1 MSDFSIRTTYKP
13 GEGYFGYLPGSD
25 KPAMRWG
32 REFRAMMAEK
42 AAQRKAEEA
51 AAEPFTRAELT
62 QEDIKELAAKY
73 APDNMTQEEYD
84 AFLDDLIEKGVME
97 KKDLD
102 YIDYRG
108 DLIPNGQ
115 FICVGQLDLSG
126 ADSLNNLGDPFKGCI
141 CSYAWTGP
149 RGQRPTFLGVSASR
163 PSSSDVLAWAK
174 EMSLWK
180 PHGPASTLLD
190 AENRR
195 NDIYTV
201 LADALDAMQR
211 QRIKDRL

>member
-1 MSDFSIRTTYKP
+1 MSDFTIRTTYKP

-25 KPAMRWG
+25 KPALRWG
-32 REFRAMMAEK
+32 DEFRAMMAEK

-73 APDNMTQEEYD
+73 APDDMTQEEYD

-97 KKDLD
+97 KEDLK

-115 FICVGQLDLSG
+115 FVRVSSADPSLWEEGGGLICVS
-126 ADSLNNLGDPFKGCI
+126 S
-141 CSYAWTGP
+141 WTGD
-149 RGQRPTFLGVSASR
+149 FR
-163 PSSSDVLAWAK
+163 PSYTAFDARPDSANVLAWAK
-174 EMSLWK
+174 EISLWK
-180 PHGPASTLLD
+180 PHGPFGSLSD
-190 AENRR
+190 AANRR
-195 NDIYTV
+195 YDIYTT
-201 LADALDAMQR
+201 LAKALDAMQR
-211 QRIKDRL
+211 QRIKNGL

>member
-1 MSDFSIRTTYKP
+1 MNVTNPYTTYVP
-13 GEGYFGYLPGSD
+13 GQGYFGYLPGSD

-42 AAQRKAEEA
+42 AAQEKRKAEEA

-73 APDNMTQEEYD
+73 APDDMTQEEYD
-84 AFLDDLIEKGVME
+84 AFLDNLIEKGVLE
-97 KKDLD
+97 KEDLK

-115 FICVGQLDLSG
+115 LICVGSADPSLWEMG
-126 ADSLNNLGDPFKGCI
+126 AASSVSPH
-141 CSYAWTGP
+141 WTGD
-149 RGQRPTFLGVSASR
+149 FR
-163 PSSSDVLAWAK
+163 PSYTDLDARPDSANVLAWAK
-174 EMSLWK
+174 EISLWK
-180 PHGPASTLLD
+180 PHGPSGSLSD
-190 AENRR
+190 AANRR
-195 NDIYTV
+195 YDIYTT
-201 LADALDAMQR
+201 LAKALDAMQR

>member
-32 REFRAMMAEK
+32 HEFRAMMAERAR
-42 AAQRKAEEA
+42 AAQEQRKAEEA

-84 AFLDDLIEKGVME
+84 AFLGDLIEKGVME
-97 KKDLD
+97 KEDLK

-108 DLIPNGQ
+108 ELIPNGQ
-115 FICVGQLDLSG
+115 FVSLGS
-126 ADSLNNLGDPFKGCI
+126 ADPSLWENGGGFISASSWTGDSCP
-141 CSYAWTGP
+141 SYAALDV
-149 RGQRPTFLGVSASR
+149 RPDTTN
-163 PSSSDVLAWAK
+163 VLAWAK

-180 PHGPASTLLD
+180 LVGSPNPALD
-190 AENRR
+190 ANNRR
-195 NDIYTV
+195 YGIFNT
-201 LADALDAMQR
+201 LADTLGAMQR
-211 QRIKDRL
+211 QRMKDRL